1 MDNMLT
7 QADSLPH
14 RHKFDPSSSFCVNP
28 SFDPLHFPSLVFFSL
43 SLLRP
48 ARRQLVTS
56 VWGFVGK
63 LKDWEV
69 GLALVGSFC
78 FGIGVGLLLK

>member
-1 MDNMLT
+1 MDNTLT

-14 RHKFDPSSSFCVNP
+14 RHKFNSSSFCVNP